1 MIKYKNMKTQVKNI
15 SDVKVELTIS
25 LGKEELATAEQVA
38 LTKLARDIK
47 VGGFRK
53 GKAPLEMVK
62 KEIDPNALAGETAEN
77 AMSKA
82 VAEAFMS
89 EGIQALDRPAVEVK
103 KYVPGEELEFT
114 AEAEIIPKVELGDYK
129 KLKAKKATV
138 KVSKKEIDE
147 TIEKIREN
155 FAEKKD
161 VDRAAKNGDEVVI
174 DFEGKKDGVPFEGGK
189 SEHFP
194 LELGSNSFIPGFE
207 EGIVGHKTGDEF
219 DLDLEFP
226 ADYHAADL
234 AGAKVVFTVKVGHI
248 HEKSLPEVNDEFV
261 TKLGEFKT
269 VDEFKKQIEEDLK
282 SQKESE
288 VTEKFKDD
296 LVRELAEISKIPV
309 PEILIEDQKR
319 SIEMDMQQNLM
330 YSGLTLE
337 QYLERLGK
345 TREEWLEG
353 DVKKAAEDRVKAG
366 LALAEVSK
374 VEKIDATVTELD
386 ERIKQMKEQYANN
399 KEALKQLESDEVRR
413 DLANR
418 MLTEKTV
425 DLLVELNSK

>member
-53 GKAPLEMVK
+53 GRAPLEMVK

>member
-1 MIKYKNMKTQVKNI
+1 MLKYKNMNTQVKNI

-25 LGKEELATAEQVA
+25 LGKEELAAAEQVA

-47 VGGFRK
+47 IGGFRK

-89 EGIQALDRPAVEVK
+89 EGIQALDRPEVEVK
-103 KYVPGEELEFT
+103 KYVPSEELEFT

-189 SEHFP
+189 AEHFP

-248 HEKSLPEVNDEFV
+248 HEKTLPELNDEFAA
-261 TKLGEFKT
+261 KLGDFKT
-269 VDEFKKQIEEDLK
+269 VDELTKQVKEDLK

-288 VTEKFKDD
+288 ATEKFKDE
-296 LVRELAEISKIPV
+296 LVRELAEISKVPV

-345 TREEWLEG
+345 TREEWLDS

-366 LALAEVSK
+366 LTLAEVSK
-374 VEKIDATVTELD
+374 VEKIDATVAELD
-386 ERIKQMKEQYANN
+386 ARIEQMKQQYANN
-399 KEALKQLESDEVRR
+399 KEALKQLDSDEVRR

>member
-1 MIKYKNMKTQVKNI
+1 MLKYKNMNTQVKNI

-25 LGKEELATAEQVA
+25 LGKEELAAAEQVA

-47 VGGFRK
+47 IGGFRK

-89 EGIQALDRPAVEVK
+89 EGIQALDRPEVEVK
-103 KYVPGEELEFT
+103 KYVPSEELEFT

-129 KLKAKKATV
+129 KLKAKKAAV
-138 KVSKKEIDE
+138 KVTKKEIDE

-189 SEHFP
+189 AEHFP

-248 HEKSLPEVNDEFV
+248 HEKSLPELNDEFAA
-261 TKLGEFKT
+261 KLGEFKT
-269 VDEFKKQIEEDLK
+269 VEELTKQIEEDLK
-282 SQKESE
+282 TQKESE
-288 VTEKFKDD
+288 ATEKFKDE
-296 LVRELAEISKIPV
+296 LVRELAEISKVPV

-345 TREEWLEG
+345 THEEWLDS

-366 LALAEVSK
+366 LTLAEVSK
-374 VEKIDATVTELD
+374 VEKIDATVAELD
-386 ERIKQMKEQYANN
+386 ERIEQMKKQYANN

>member
-25 LGKEELATAEQVA
+25 LVKEELATAEQVA

-155 FAEKKD
+155 FAEKKG

>member
-1 MIKYKNMKTQVKNI
+1 MKTQVKYI

-374 VEKIDATVTELD
+374 VEEIDATVTELD

>member
-129 KLKAKKATV
+129 KLKAKKATD

>member
-1 MIKYKNMKTQVKNI
+1 
-15 SDVKVELTIS
+15 
-25 LGKEELATAEQVA
+25 
-38 LTKLARDIK
+38 
-47 VGGFRK
+47 
-53 GKAPLEMVK
+53 
-62 KEIDPNALAGETAEN
+62 
-77 AMSKA
+77 MSKA

>member
-1 MIKYKNMKTQVKNI
+1 MIKYKNMTTQVQNI

>member
-319 SIEMDMQQNLM
+319 SIEIDMQQNLM

>member
-161 VDRAAKNGDEVVI
+161 VDRAAINGDEVVI

>member
-386 ERIKQMKEQYANN
+386 ERIKQMKEQYTNN

>member
-296 LVRELAEISKIPV
+296 LVRELDEISKIPV

>member
-1 MIKYKNMKTQVKNI
+1 
-15 SDVKVELTIS
+15 
-25 LGKEELATAEQVA
+25 
-38 LTKLARDIK
+38 
-47 VGGFRK
+47 
-53 GKAPLEMVK
+53 
-62 KEIDPNALAGETAEN
+62 
-77 AMSKA
+77 MSYL
-82 VAEAFMS
+82 
-89 EGIQALDRPAVEVK
+89 IN
-103 KYVPGEELEFT
+103 
-114 AEAEIIPKVELGDYK
+114 
-129 KLKAKKATV
+129 LKA
-138 KVSKKEIDE
+138 
-147 TIEKIREN
+147 
-155 FAEKKD
+155 
-161 VDRAAKNGDEVVI
+161 
-174 DFEGKKDGVPFEGGK
+174 
-189 SEHFP
+189 SE
-194 LELGSNSFIPGFE
+194 
-207 EGIVGHKTGDEF
+207 
-219 DLDLEFP
+219 
-226 ADYHAADL
+226 
-234 AGAKVVFTVKVGHI
+234 
-248 HEKSLPEVNDEFV
+248 
-261 TKLGEFKT
+261 
-269 VDEFKKQIEEDLK
+269 
-282 SQKESE
+282 
-288 VTEKFKDD
+288 TEKFKDD

-386 ERIKQMKEQYANN
+386 ERIKQMKEQYVNN

>member
-1 MIKYKNMKTQVKNI
+1 MKTQVENI
-15 SDVKVELTIS
+15 SDVKVKLTIS
-25 LGKEELATAEQVA
+25 LGKEELAAGEQVA

-47 VGGFRK
+47 IGGFRK

-89 EGIQALDRPAVEVK
+89 EGIQALDRPEVEVK

-114 AEAEIIPKVELGDYK
+114 AEAEIIPKIELGDYK
-129 KLKAKKATV
+129 NLKAKKAAV
-138 KVSKKEIDE
+138 KVSKKEVEE
-147 TIEKIREN
+147 TIEKIRAN

-189 SEHFP
+189 AEHFP

-248 HEKSLPEVNDEFV
+248 HEKSLPELNDEFAA
-261 TKLGEFKT
+261 KLGEFKT
-269 VDEFKKQIEEDLK
+269 VDELKKQVEEDLK

-288 VTEKFKDD
+288 ATEKFKDE
-296 LVRELAEISKIPV
+296 LVRELAEISKVPV

-337 QYLERLGK
+337 QYLERMGK
-345 TREEWLEG
+345 THEEWLES

-366 LALAEVSK
+366 LTLAEVSK
-374 VEKIDATVTELD
+374 VEKIDATVAELD
-386 ERIKQMKEQYANN
+386 ARIEQMKQQYVNS
-399 KEALKQLESDEVRR
+399 KEALKQLDSDEVRR

-425 DLLVELNSK
+425 DLLVKLNSK

>member
-282 SQKESE
+282 SQKESNRE
-288 VTEKFKDD
+288 V
-296 LVRELAEISKIPV
+296 
-309 PEILIEDQKR
+309 
-319 SIEMDMQQNLM
+319 
-330 YSGLTLE
+330 
-337 QYLERLGK
+337 
-345 TREEWLEG
+345 
-353 DVKKAAEDRVKAG
+353 
-366 LALAEVSK
+366 
-374 VEKIDATVTELD
+374 
-386 ERIKQMKEQYANN
+386 
-399 KEALKQLESDEVRR
+399 
-413 DLANR
+413 
-418 MLTEKTV
+418 
-425 DLLVELNSK
+425 

>member
-25 LGKEELATAEQVA
+25 PGKEELATAEQVA

-103 KYVPGEELEFT
+103 KYVPGEVLEFT
-114 AEAEIIPKVELGDYK
+114 AEPEITPKVELGDYK

-269 VDEFKKQIEEDLK
+269 ADEFKKQIEEDLK

>member
-1 MIKYKNMKTQVKNI
+1 QVKNI

-25 LGKEELATAEQVA
+25 LGKEELAAAEQVA

-47 VGGFRK
+47 IGGFRK

-89 EGIQALDRPAVEVK
+89 EGIQALDRPEVEVK
-103 KYVPGEELEFT
+103 KYVPSEELEFT

-129 KLKAKKATV
+129 KLKAKKAAV
-138 KVSKKEIDE
+138 KVTKKEIDE

-189 SEHFP
+189 AEHFP

-248 HEKSLPEVNDEFV
+248 HEKSLPELNDEFAA
-261 TKLGEFKT
+261 KLGEFKT
-269 VDEFKKQIEEDLK
+269 VDELTKQIEEDLK
-282 SQKESE
+282 TQKESE
-288 VTEKFKDD
+288 ATEKFKDE
-296 LVRELAEISKIPV
+296 LVRELAEISKVPV

-345 TREEWLEG
+345 THEEWLDS

-366 LALAEVSK
+366 LTLAEVSK
-374 VEKIDATVTELD
+374 VEKIDATVAELD
-386 ERIKQMKEQYANN
+386 ERIEQMKKQYANN

>member
-38 LTKLARDIK
+38 LTKLASDIK

>member
-1 MIKYKNMKTQVKNI
+1 MIKYKNMKTQVENI

>member
-1 MIKYKNMKTQVKNI
+1 MKTQVKNI

-207 EGIVGHKTGDEF
+207 EGIAGHKTGDEF

>member
-1 MIKYKNMKTQVKNI
+1 MLKYKNMNTQVKNI

-25 LGKEELATAEQVA
+25 LGKEELAAGEQVA

-47 VGGFRK
+47 IGGFRK

-89 EGIQALDRPAVEVK
+89 EGIQALDRPEVEVK
-103 KYVPGEELEFT
+103 KYVPSEELEFT

-129 KLKAKKATV
+129 KLKAKKAAV
-138 KVSKKEIDE
+138 KVTKKEIDE

-189 SEHFP
+189 AEHFP

-248 HEKSLPEVNDEFV
+248 HEKSLPELNDEFAA
-261 TKLGEFKT
+261 KLGEFKT
-269 VDEFKKQIEEDLK
+269 VEELTKQIEEDLK
-282 SQKESE
+282 TQKESE
-288 VTEKFKDD
+288 ATEKFKDE
-296 LVRELAEISKIPV
+296 LVRELAEISKVPV

-345 TREEWLEG
+345 THEEWLDS

-366 LALAEVSK
+366 LTLAEVSK
-374 VEKIDATVTELD
+374 VEKIDATVAELD
-386 ERIKQMKEQYANN
+386 ARIEQMKQQYANN
-399 KEALKQLESDEVRR
+399 KDALKQLDSDEVRR

>member
-155 FAEKKD
+155 FAEKKG

>member
-82 VAEAFMS
+82 VAGAFMS

-207 EGIVGHKTGDEF
+207 EGIAGHKTGDEF

>member
-1 MIKYKNMKTQVKNI
+1 MKTQVKNI

>member
-174 DFEGKKDGVPFEGGK
+174 DFEGKKDGVPFEGGR

>member
-1 MIKYKNMKTQVKNI
+1 M
-15 SDVKVELTIS
+15 
-25 LGKEELATAEQVA
+25 
-38 LTKLARDIK
+38 
-47 VGGFRK
+47 
-53 GKAPLEMVK
+53 
-62 KEIDPNALAGETAEN
+62 
-77 AMSKA
+77 
-82 VAEAFMS
+82 
-89 EGIQALDRPAVEVK
+89 
-103 KYVPGEELEFT
+103 
-114 AEAEIIPKVELGDYK
+114 
-129 KLKAKKATV
+129 
-138 KVSKKEIDE
+138 
-147 TIEKIREN
+147 
-155 FAEKKD
+155 
-161 VDRAAKNGDEVVI
+161 
-174 DFEGKKDGVPFEGGK
+174 
-189 SEHFP
+189 
-194 LELGSNSFIPGFE
+194 
-207 EGIVGHKTGDEF
+207 
-219 DLDLEFP
+219 
-226 ADYHAADL
+226 
-234 AGAKVVFTVKVGHI
+234 FTVKVGHI

>member
-418 MLTEKTV
+418 MLTEKIV

>member
-261 TKLGEFKT
+261 PKLGEFKT